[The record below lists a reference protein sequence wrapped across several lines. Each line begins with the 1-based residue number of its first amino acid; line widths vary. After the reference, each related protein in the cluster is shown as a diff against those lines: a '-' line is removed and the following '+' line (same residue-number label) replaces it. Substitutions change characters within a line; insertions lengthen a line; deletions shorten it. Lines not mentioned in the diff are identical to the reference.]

1 MILGP
6 FTRRK
11 LLTERQEALLE
22 QIRATLLALRAAL
35 HRFGVDVAPAD
46 ARTLDETIA
55 HLDELFLLVVAG
67 EYNSGKSS
75 FINALLGDTI
85 VAEGVTPTTDRITI
99 LRYGDTP
106 AETVSGEFLLE
117 HQFPAELL
125 RRIAIVDTPGTN
137 AIIRRHEEL
146 THDFIPRADLV
157 LFVTSADRPFSES
170 ERGFLEIIR
179 AWGKKVVIVLNK
191 VDLLDD
197 AGLNEVTAFVGRH
210 AEELFGLRPEIIAVS
225 ARQARQARA
234 TQDETRYTA
243 SRFADIE
250 RYIEETLD
258 EEERVRL
265 KLLSPLGVARRLAE
279 TYLGVAE
286 QRLATL
292 RSDLATIDNIERQLE
307 LFRSDLSADFQLH
320 QAEIANI
327 LNEFE
332 LRGMRFFDDTIRL
345 GNLPNM
351 VRRQQEIAET
361 FEYEIVA
368 DVPQQIET
376 RLQTLIDWMVDKN
389 LRMWQSVMEYL
400 RRERATERRDGMIGE
415 IGGAFEY
422 NRGALIDSVAHE
434 AQKVVASYDREAE
447 AQALAEEVR
456 SAIAGSALVSTGAIG
471 IGTLLVLLLKGVLF
485 DFTGIL
491 AAGVLA
497 IGGLYLIPNKRR
509 QVKRQFRERLDD
521 LRARLNETME
531 RQFNTELDRMISR
544 LHEAITPYTR
554 FVRAEHELLLTAQ
567 RELSDAEMAVGSI
580 KADIERS

>member
-22 QIRATLLALRAAL
+22 QIRATLLALRATL
-35 HRFGVDVAPAD
+35 HRFGVDVSPAD
-46 ARTLDETIA
+46 TRTLDETIA

-117 HQFPAELL
+117 HQFPADLL

-197 AGLNEVTAFVGRH
+197 AGLDEVSAFVSRN
-210 AEELFGLRPEIIAVS
+210 ATELFGLRPEIIAIS

-234 TQDETRYTA
+234 AQDETRYAA
-243 SRFADIE
+243 SRFGDIE

-292 RSDLATIDNIERQLE
+292 RTDLATIENIERQLD
-307 LFRSDLSADFQLH
+307 LFRADLSADFQLH

-376 RLQTLIDWMVDKN
+376 RLQMLIDWMVDKN
-389 LRMWQSVMEYL
+389 LRMWQSVMDYL
-400 RRERATERRDGMIGE
+400 RRERAIERRDGMIGE
-415 IGGAFEY
+415 IGGTFEY

-471 IGTLLVLLLKGVLF
+471 VGTLLVLLLKGVLF

-521 LRARLNETME
+521 LRGRLNETME

-554 FVRAEHELLLTAQ
+554 FVRAEHELLLTVQ
-567 RELSDAEMAVGSI
+567 RELSDAEMAFGSI
-580 KADIERS
+580 KTDIERG